1 MAVVARERAGEAL
14 DQYLSE
20 RGAKPLD
27 AETAGSLCAVG
38 ADAIF
43 AADLLDLLADSSY
56 RTQGSSDADVAL
68 HGQVGALVGAF
79 ARLADRLDAR
89 ESAAADGER
98 LSAAALRAAALAS
111 VRRWQVD
118 PAEGRAAVAAVA
130 AGQWIQELGA
140 LAASLEQPVGEVV
153 EAARA
158 PWWH

>member
-1 MAVVARERAGEAL
+1 
-14 DQYLSE
+14 
-20 RGAKPLD
+20 
-27 AETAGSLCAVG
+27 
-38 ADAIF
+38 
-43 AADLLDLLADSSY
+43 
-56 RTQGSSDADVAL
+56 
-68 HGQVGALVGAF
+68 VGAF

-140 LAASLEQPVGEVV
+140 LAASLEQTVGEVV

-158 PWWH
+158 HWWR